1 MKTIYSEIIN
11 KIDLID
17 PIKYSKNR
25 NFIDGSVTRLSPY
38 ISRGMISTKF
48 IFEKILEKNIPF
60 WKVEKFVQ
68 ELCWRDYWQIIW
80 KQKGHL
86 INYDLK
92 KPQEDV
98 LNNSFS
104 KALFENLILSSLISR
119 ILTFNLSPFL
129 NFFRSSAFS

>member
-1 MKTIYSEIIN
+1 
-11 KIDLID
+11 
-17 PIKYSKNR
+17 
-25 NFIDGSVTRLSPY
+25 
-38 ISRGMISTKF
+38 MISTKF
-48 IFEKILEKNIPF
+48 IFKKILEKNIPF

-104 KALFENLILSSLISR
+104 KALFDNNCGITAIDKSIEELYN
-119 ILTFNLSPFL
+119 TGFV
-129 NFFRSSAFS
+129 FF